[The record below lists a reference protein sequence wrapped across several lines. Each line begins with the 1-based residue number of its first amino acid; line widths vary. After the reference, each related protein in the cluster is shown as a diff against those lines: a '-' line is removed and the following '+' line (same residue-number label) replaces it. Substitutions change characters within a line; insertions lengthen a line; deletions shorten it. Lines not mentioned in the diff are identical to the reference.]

1 MLTIRNLR
9 KDNKMSQQE
18 LADVLNITREALS
31 HYETGRREPNLRIM
45 MKMSEYFGVSID
57 YLVTGREY
65 VKSDRKLK

>member
-1 MLTIRNLR
+1 
-9 KDNKMSQQE
+9 MSQQE

-31 HYETGRREPNLRIM
+31 HYETGGREPNLRM
-45 MKMSEYFGVSID
+45 LMKMSEYFGVSID